1 MRRVGLPPGGSTLT
15 TSAPRPASVSPQYSA
30 CSSASS
36 TTRIPVRGPRL
47 GRRWLGTERSSWAS
61 IGALQSSP
69 WRVRPR
75 ALNGSRREY
84 ILFGQTRLGSSKE
97 VLPVSEFDGKIVL
110 VTGCARA
117 SGMGRAISV
126 AFARAGADVV
136 ATDVA
141 VGGTRNENEEG
152 LAEIRLGWKGLESLA
167 GEIQGLGRRVLTLV
181 RDVSRA
187 TDAERFVA
195 EALAQFGRIDV
206 LVNNAAAPHGA
217 DRRLLWEVPEEAW
230 DLVIDVNLKG
240 AFLMSR
246 TVIPH
251 MLKRGSGRIISMA
264 SVSGKRGTARRG
276 AYSASKF
283 GIIGLTQVLAQE
295 LGAHGITVNAICP
308 GSVDTS
314 RRESTS
320 RRERALAEREPGAP
334 VLGLPPTGRVARPD
348 DVARLALFFASE
360 QSDHV
365 TGQAWNVDGG
375 AVMS

>member
-1 MRRVGLPPGGSTLT
+1 M
-15 TSAPRPASVSPQYSA
+15 
-30 CSSASS
+30 
-36 TTRIPVRGPRL
+36 
-47 GRRWLGTERSSWAS
+47 
-61 IGALQSSP
+61 
-69 WRVRPR
+69 
-75 ALNGSRREY
+75 
-84 ILFGQTRLGSSKE
+84 
-97 VLPVSEFDGKIVL
+97 SEFADKVVL

-117 SGMGRAISV
+117 RGIGRAISV

-141 VGGTRNENEEG
+141 AGGTRNENEEG
-152 LAEIRLGWKGLESLA
+152 LEEKRLGWKGLDSLA

-181 RDVSRA
+181 GDVSHA
-187 TDAERFVA
+187 ADAERFVA

-217 DRRLLWEVPEEAW
+217 DRRLIWEVPEEAW

-246 TVIPH
+246 AVIPH
-251 MLKRGSGRIISMA
+251 MLKRGSGRIINMA

-283 GIIGLTQVLAQE
+283 GIIGLTQVMAQE
-295 LGAHGITVNAICP
+295 LGAHGITANAICP
-308 GSVDTS
+308 GSVETS

-320 RRERALAEREPGAP
+320 RRERALVERDPNAP
-334 VLGLPPTGRVARPD
+334 VLSLPPTGRVARPD
-348 DVARLALFFASE
+348 DIARLAVFFASE
-360 QSDHV
+360 ASDHI

-375 AVMS
+375 TAMH